1 MSRVPEAHCA
11 FSSLCGRWVSFLGI
25 WAKFGGLLT
34 LLTNL
39 DSRPVTLIASLR
51 DTRIVRMGVGEASG
65 CNKMIFSQDLAA
77 VACVPF
83 ACVVFD
89 DVQTLPLRT
98 FIRSGERVGATRAF
112 DGGGGD
118 ADTLPPFSP
127 GFSPTRELRDPEP
140 NAIQG
145 RAPRK
150 LELHDADVQG
160 EVEVEKEG
168 EVDVEKDDELF
179 QDDELF
185 RFPSREIAE

>member
-1 MSRVPEAHCA
+1 
-11 FSSLCGRWVSFLGI
+11 
-25 WAKFGGLLT
+25 
-34 LLTNL
+34 
-39 DSRPVTLIASLR
+39 
-51 DTRIVRMGVGEASG
+51 MGVGEASG

-179 QDDELF
+179 DVQGEVEVEKEGEVDVEKDDELFQDDELF